1 MSRRRLLLANGPFPI
16 SIITNDPYGDIR
28 QYIPSTHSPIYKLIR
43 YCFNIWDNKGYDY
56 HITPQYGQFVIDQER
71 GAEGEYG
78 YAIGIQSIYYEDG
91 IKISGVDESLNEWTG
106 GIDAT
111 TGKLIICKL
120 QIKQLLPIRLYE
132 GYNEN
137 AGEIIDYARRVWY
150 PLGID
155 TNYPGVRNV
164 YLNSNTQIFNPK
176 RTLWINDTYYSTGFR
191 VYLSDAINGDKYA
204 LFGWA
209 AIDQIYKISDD
220 KKTEDILTWRLGEDG
235 YLYVTYD

>member
-43 YCFNIWDNKGYDY
+43 YCFNVWDNEGYDY
-56 HITPQYGQFVIDQER
+56 NITVQYGQFVIDQKP
-71 GAEGEYG
+71 GAEGEIG
-78 YAIGIQSIYYEDG
+78 DTIGIRSIYYDDG
-91 IKISGVDESLNEWTG
+91 IKISGVSEDDIEWIG

-120 QIKQLLPIRLYE
+120 QVKQLLPIRLYE

-137 AGEIIDYARRVWY
+137 ASEIIDYARRVWY

-155 TNYPGVRNV
+155 TSYPGVRNV
-164 YLNSNTQIFNPK
+164 YLNSNAHIFNPK
-176 RTLWINDTYYSTGFR
+176 RTLWINDTYYSTGFQ
-191 VYLSDAINGDKYA
+191 VYSSDATNAYKYA
-204 LFGWA
+204 IFGHGA
-209 AIDQIYKISDD
+209 VEQMYKISDD
-220 KKTEDILTWRLGEDG
+220 KRTDDILTWRLAEDG